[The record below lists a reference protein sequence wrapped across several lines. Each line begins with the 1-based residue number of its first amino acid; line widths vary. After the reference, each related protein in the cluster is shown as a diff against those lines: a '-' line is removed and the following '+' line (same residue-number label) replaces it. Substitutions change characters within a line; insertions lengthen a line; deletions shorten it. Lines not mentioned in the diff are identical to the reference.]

1 MDSVYVI
8 AGTVLLGLVG
18 AAVFFLTQQPAQATS
33 QTLMRAG
40 YCYSG
45 PPSFN

>member
-18 AAVFFLTQQPAQATS
+18 AAVFFLTQQPAQAKS
-33 QTLMRAG
+33 RSAG
-40 YCYSG
+40 G
-45 PPSFN
+45 LKPRDDWHAQ